1 MLLELVTVDLDLNL
15 GFFLPEPSVMVLIH
29 SIFLPLPRHG
39 LRPSRFLCPLLSPE
53 VCLNSCPLS
62 LWFCLTILSSTTSFS
77 SCLQSVPASG
87 SFPMNRLFT
96 LGGQSIRASA
106 SASVLPMNIQS
117 WFPLRLTGWSPCTPR
132 DSKESSPAPQSESIN
147 SSALSLLNGSTL
159 NICTELLEKP

>member
-1 MLLELVTVDLDLNL
+1 MFHRFPWPSQLTFIVVVVHSPSHVQLFGAPRTATRQASMSLTISRNL
-15 GFFLPEPSVMVLIH
+15 ST
-29 SIFLPLPRHG
+29 
-39 LRPSRFLCPLLSPE
+39 CPI
-53 VCLNSCPLS
+53 SCPLHQWCHPANS
-62 LWFCLTILSSTTSFS
+62 VNDDPFSFCPQSF
-77 SCLQSVPASG
+77 PASG
-87 SFPMNRLFT
+87 TFPMCQLFT
-96 LGGQSIRASA
+96 SSYQHTGASA